1 MSKSNSPKNAIT
13 HGLYA
18 TDIILT
24 GEDKQQFDDLTRAFL
39 DEYCPDGV
47 SEEAAVIELASLHW
61 KRRRFEAGVQ
71 QALQKQQDLGTGAD
85 TNDLL
90 LDIAREATKSQ
101 HEVVRRASERMVK
114 QAEQICKPND
124 PSADSQ
130 RVEFEKLNVLLGE
143 YGVAFR
149 DLVSSFRRVEEQKL
163 EQIEQAYRPHI
174 LEKELKIQAEIDR
187 RIEKVLKRLV
197 IIKELKRQYPAKS
210 VSAKQIEATK
220 LSPTLLPNPVGTE
233 TNAPDVV
240 RPSVDPDVGKDTK
253 H

>member
-24 GEDKQQFDDLTRAFL
+24 GEDKQQFDDLTRDFL
-39 DEYCPDGV
+39 DEHCPDGV

-71 QALQKQQDLGTGAD
+71 QALQKQQDLGNGAD
-85 TNDLL
+85 ANDLL
-90 LDIAREATKSQ
+90 LEIAHDGAKSQ
-101 HEVVRRASERMVK
+101 HEVMRRVSEQMVK
-114 QAEQICKPND
+114 QAEQICKPNE
-124 PSADSQ
+124 PNVDSQ
-130 RVEFEKLNVLLGE
+130 CVEFEKLIVSSKEFNLVFG
-143 YGVAFR
+143 

-163 EQIEQAYRPHI
+163 AQIEQAYRPHI

-240 RPSVDPDVGKDTK
+240 RPAIDPEVGKDTK

>member
-197 IIKELKRQYPAKS
+197 IVKEYKRQYPAKS

-220 LSPTLLPNPVGTE
+220 LSLPNPVGTQ